1 MRRQASSLIAA
12 GFSSLL
18 AGLACSSGDP
28 TDRAAALAHEPGS
41 GARVAA
47 SDGASATTA
56 ARALLARYGG
66 PNGVFAADLGA
77 VSAGGTAEPNA
88 ASADP
93 SNRSTDVATVELPAR
108 ADLPATL
115 RDVASGVSLRF
126 ALAGSGPVPS
136 TRVDTW
142 TIYRAAGPSASHVV
156 HRAIEGG
163 TEDLVLF
170 EARPAAE
177 HVEYSLDV
185 ANVAGLRLVSGVL
198 EFVDAHGVPR
208 LRMSAPY
215 AVDANGV
222 RRDATVTVD
231 DCAVDRDPSAP
242 WNRAVVA
249 PGRASCTVR
258 LDFSDAGR
266 PIAYPLLVDPTWT
279 STSNTMT
286 MARRAHTAT
295 LLGDG
300 TVLVAGGE
308 HPTGTNTT
316 YLKNVDLFDPTTNTF
331 AATGSMTAARS
342 HHAAASLSDGTVLV
356 AGGLNTTGAL
366 ASSEVF
372 DPKAGTWKALG
383 PLKAARADTQAVL
396 LASGQ
401 VLVAGGVDPAQQ
413 NPILNSAEHF
423 DPTLGTW
430 TLTTTMQFRRTGHLL
445 TTLPTGQAVAIGGL
459 EVTATADTSSS
470 ESYDATKNAWT
481 LGPSMTASRHY
492 LAGATFP
499 DGDILVA
506 GGFDEATAKN
516 LASAELLAKGASAW
530 ATAGTL
536 ATARAHHTLTALS
549 ADAAV
554 ATGGVTLQNDAT
566 VTTYLKSAE
575 LYVAA
580 TKSWVA
586 LPDLKTARA
595 YHTATALN
603 DGRLLLTGGDGP
615 TGTATTAEFLALDA
629 LGAACTADATCAS
642 GHCADGVCCST
653 DCTTSCNACTKAA
666 TGEADGT
673 CALVLAGKDPR
684 NDCTDDGSPS
694 CGNDG
699 FCDGAGKCEKYAAKP
714 CTPSACAADADCAS
728 GACADG
734 ICCDGACTDTCKACT
749 AAKKGSGTDGT
760 CGPVAKGTDPD
771 AECPKEGTGVCA
783 GDALCDGAGACQVP
797 AFGKACAT
805 ATCADAVTLAAAAT
819 CDASGKC
826 TPATTSC
833 IPYRCSAAACTTTC
847 KADADC
853 APNAHCAGGACS
865 LQGNGTACKTAAQCT
880 SGFCTDGF
888 CCDVACDGQCEACD
902 IKGVECTCTAAT
914 DPPHGTRA
922 ACNGTGTCAG
932 TCNGSDRTRCSY
944 PTENVSCGPPGCE
957 NGSNVTQG
965 CDGIGSCSLI
975 VGKSC
980 SPYTC
985 AGASGDAGDAGAATS
1000 CATTCA
1006 GDQDCAAGFTCNA
1019 DGVCFPAGGTVCK
1032 GDGVVER
1039 ADGGTTSCGAYP
1051 CTNGACGT
1059 SCATSADCAKGA
1071 SCSHAACTLPKNG
1084 SSSGC
1089 GCRLASSG
1097 GSGSRPNP
1105 GAGMAGLITLLGLAL
1120 RRVRRRNGAPEWSL
1134 GPRRHRS

>member
-1 MRRQASSLIAA
+1 
-12 GFSSLL
+12 
-18 AGLACSSGDP
+18 
-28 TDRAAALAHEPGS
+28 
-41 GARVAA
+41 
-47 SDGASATTA
+47 
-56 ARALLARYGG
+56 
-66 PNGVFAADLGA
+66 
-77 VSAGGTAEPNA
+77 
-88 ASADP
+88 
-93 SNRSTDVATVELPAR
+93 
-108 ADLPATL
+108 
-115 RDVASGVSLRF
+115 
-126 ALAGSGPVPS
+126 
-136 TRVDTW
+136 
-142 TIYRAAGPSASHVV
+142 
-156 HRAIEGG
+156 G
-163 TEDLVLF
+163 TEDLLLF
-170 EARPAAE
+170 EGRPADE

-185 ANVAGLRLVSGVL
+185 AHVAGLRLVSGVL
-198 EFVDAHGVPR
+198 EFMDAHGAPR
-208 LRMSAPY
+208 LRMSPPY

-222 RRDATVTVD
+222 RSDATVTVD
-231 DCAVDRDPSAP
+231 DCAVDRDPSPP

-266 PIAYPLLVDPTWT
+266 PIAYPLLLDPTWT
-279 STSNTMT
+279 STSNMMT

-295 LLGDG
+295 LLADG

-316 YLKNVDLFDPTTNTF
+316 YLKSVDLFDPTTNTF
-331 AATGSMTAARS
+331 AATGAMTVVRS
-342 HHAAASLSDGTVLV
+342 HHAAVSLSDGTVLV

-396 LASGQ
+396 LSSGQ
-401 VLVAGGVDPAQQ
+401 VLVAGGMDPAQQ

-430 TLTTTMQFRRTGHLL
+430 TLTTTMQFRRTGHFL

-470 ESYDATKNAWT
+470 ESYDAAKNAWT
-481 LGPSMTASRHY
+481 LGPSMTNSRHY

-506 GGFDEATAKN
+506 GGFDEANVKT

-530 ATAGTL
+530 ASAGTL
-536 ATARAHHTLTALS
+536 ATATAHHTLTALS

-554 ATGGVTLQNDAT
+554 ATGGVTLQNDTT

-615 TGTATTAEFLALDA
+615 TGTATSAEFLALDA

-666 TGEADGT
+666 TGKADGT
-673 CALVLAGKDPR
+673 CALVLAGSDPR

-699 FCDGAGKCEKYAAKP
+699 FCDGAGKCEKYVAAP

-734 ICCDGACTDTCKACT
+734 ICCDGACTDTCEACT

-833 IPYRCSAAACTTTC
+833 IPYRCSTAACTTTC
-847 KADADC
+847 KADTDC
-853 APNAHCAGGACS
+853 APNAHCASGACS
-865 LQGNGTACKTAAQCT
+865 LQGNGSACKTPAQCT

-888 CCDVACDGQCEACD
+888 CCDGACSGQCEACD
-902 IKGVECTCTAAT
+902 IKGVEGTCTAAT
-914 DPPHGTRA
+914 DPPHGARA
-922 ACNGTGTCAG
+922 PCNGTGTCAG
-932 TCNGSDRTRCSY
+932 TCGGADRTRCSY
-944 PTENVSCGPPGCE
+944 PTEHVSCGPPECD

-980 SPYTC
+980 SPYVC
-985 AGASGDAGDAGAATS
+985 ARASSDAGDAGGAAS

-1006 GDQDCAAGFTCNA
+1006 SDADCAAGFSCNA
-1019 DGVCFPAGGTVCK
+1019 DGVCFPTGGTQCK
-1032 GDGVVER
+1032 SDRVVEH
-1039 ADGGTTSCGAYP
+1039 ADGGTTSCGAYL

-1059 SCATSADCAKGA
+1059 SCTTSADCAKSA
-1071 SCSHAACTLPKNG
+1071 TCSHAACVLPKNG
-1084 SSSGC
+1084 GSGGC

-1097 GSGSRPNP
+1097 GSGNGSDA
-1105 GAGMAGLITLLGLAL
+1105 GAAMAGLFAMLGLAL
-1120 RRVRRRNGAPEWSL
+1120 RRVRRQDYGAPESSQ